1 VLDPI
6 FSIILCYSGL
16 SKKNYGYF
24 SYNCFMHIYENPA
37 YIDFCVRNKI
47 ERWNIKMTNYNEMI
61 IKNENKNVA
70 NGYKVIKVN
79 VSNSVESLYAVCTP
93 IQKQ

>member
-1 VLDPI
+1 
-6 FSIILCYSGL
+6 
-16 SKKNYGYF
+16 
-24 SYNCFMHIYENPA
+24 
-37 YIDFCVRNKI
+37 
-47 ERWNIKMTNYNEMI
+47 MTNYKEMI
-61 IKNENKNVA
+61 IKNENKNIG